1 MQTPKI
7 LFIMKQFVSIFL
19 PMLFLSL
26 TGTAQFTANMRNVQ
40 SGHTVEYRVYSDL
53 NQYRYETSQDG
64 MNLVIIV
71 KPDQNQTYVI
81 LPDQKF
87 IHKTT
92 CDGMMSRM
100 NDPVQSL
107 EAVKEA
113 GEVVSTASVQYE
125 GYDCTKEDI
134 HMNNEPAFTSWFSPG
149 LNFPLKIVNHLADET
164 YMEVSG
170 IQSWD
175 PNPELF
181 SLPGGYTEV
190 DEQMRPVVPEPPAP
204 EKWTE
209 KEFTGTLEGTFH
221 RGERILFTVV
231 SREYHKLSYSNQGEG
246 PAKVV
251 RRIIRNGK
259 ELPDNEQGPVKYR
272 TTRLHPGEK
281 KNLTL
286 DWEVGDIIELAV
298 HEGSMQISVSPEK

>member
-1 MQTPKI
+1 
-7 LFIMKQFVSIFL
+7 MKSFVSFFLSVLFL
-19 PMLFLSL
+19 PLIVE
-26 TGTAQFTANMRNVQ
+26 AQFTATMRNVQ

-71 KPDQNQTYVI
+71 KPDQNQTFVI
-81 LPDQKF
+81 LPDKKS

-100 NDPVQSL
+100 NDPVQAL

-113 GEVVSTASVQYE
+113 GEVVSTSAVQYE
-125 GYDCTKEDI
+125 GYDCTKQDI
-134 HMNNEPAFTSWFSPG
+134 HMNNEPAFTCWFSPG
-149 LNFPLKIVNHLADET
+149 LNFPLKIENHLASDT

-170 IQSWD
+170 IEAWD
-175 PNPELF
+175 PDPALF
-181 SLPGGYTEV
+181 VSPADYTEV

-209 KEFTGTLEGTFH
+209 KEFAGTVEGTFH

-231 SREYHKLSYSNQGEG
+231 SREYHRLSFSNHGES

-286 DWEVGDIIELAV
+286 DWEVDDIIEMAV
-298 HEGSMQISVSPEK
+298 HEGSMQISVVPEK